1 MENIQS
7 SSLKTKKEVINDLID
22 ILQLVNDGKE
32 GYQTAAE
39 STDTPELKA
48 LFLQISGERIVY
60 AAELKE
66 HIALHGEEADNEKGG
81 ILGGLHR
88 TWLTIKQA

>member
-32 GYQTAAE
+32 GYQTAA
-39 STDTPELKA
+39 
-48 LFLQISGERIVY
+48 
-60 AAELKE
+60 
-66 HIALHGEEADNEKGG
+66 
-81 ILGGLHR
+81 
-88 TWLTIKQA
+88 